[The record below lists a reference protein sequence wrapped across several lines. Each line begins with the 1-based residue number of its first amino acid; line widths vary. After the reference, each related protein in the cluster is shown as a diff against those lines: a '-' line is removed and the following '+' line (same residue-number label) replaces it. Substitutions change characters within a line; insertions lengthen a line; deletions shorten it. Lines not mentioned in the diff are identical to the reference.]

1 MLRDKIRAY
10 LALGS
15 NVGDRYA
22 NLDAGEAAVASANGV
37 YLDCASPT
45 YESPAAGPTEQPDF
59 LNRVLNVEIWLGPRE
74 LLATCLEIE
83 RGMGRSAKDRE
94 GPRVIDVDV
103 LLYGDAVIDEPDLK
117 IPHAALKDRPFFLK
131 PLMDVAGDIIIPGEG
146 VFTSNLL
153 AALAPY
159 ELKLYEK
166 KY

>member
-1 MLRDKIRAY
+1 MRDKIRAY

-22 NLDAGEAAVASANGV
+22 NLDAGEVEVASAAGV
-37 YLDCASPT
+37 YLDRASPT
-45 YESPAAGPTEQPDF
+45 YESPAAGPGDQPDF

-83 RGMGRSAKDRE
+83 RGMGRNAKGRD
-94 GPRVIDVDV
+94 GPRVIDVDI
-103 LLYGDAVIDEPDLK
+103 LLYGDLVIDEPDLK
-117 IPHAALKDRPFFLK
+117 IPHAALKERPFFLQ
-131 PLMDVAGDIIIPGEG
+131 PLMDIAGDVIIPGEG
-146 VFTSNLL
+146 TYASQML

-159 ELKLYEK
+159 ELKLFVK

>member
-1 MLRDKIRAY
+1 MRDKIRAY

-22 NLDAGEAAVASANGV
+22 NLDAGEAEVASAAGI
-37 YLDCASPT
+37 YLDRASPT
-45 YESPAAGPTEQPDF
+45 YESPAAGPAEQPDF

-83 RGMGRSAKDRE
+83 RSMGRGGKDRE
-94 GPRVIDVDV
+94 GPRVIDVDI
-103 LLYGDAVIDEPDLK
+103 LLYGDLVIDEPDLK
-117 IPHAALKDRPFFLK
+117 IPHAALKDRPFFLQ
-131 PLMDVAGDIIIPGEG
+131 PLMDLAGDVIIPGEG
-146 VFTSNLL
+146 VFASQLL

-159 ELKLYEK
+159 ELKLFEK